1 MQKIEDINKEKSE
14 NELKHNNLTE
24 SLSQEIKTLDAEL
37 QKMIDENQELEQLC
51 QQKDTQIE
59 LLSH

>member
-1 MQKIEDINKEKSE
+1 MQEIEDINKEKSE
-14 NELKHNNLTE
+14 DELKHKNLTE
-24 SLSQEIKTLDAEL
+24 SLSQQIKTLDAEL

-51 QQKDTQIE
+51 QQKDTKIE